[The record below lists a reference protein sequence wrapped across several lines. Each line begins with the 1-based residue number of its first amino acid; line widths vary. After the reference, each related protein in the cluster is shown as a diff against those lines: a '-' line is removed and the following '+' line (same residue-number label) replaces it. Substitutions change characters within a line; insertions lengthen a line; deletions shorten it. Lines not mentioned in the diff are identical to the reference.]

1 VKGSEAYNS
10 EPTDDLGRVGDL
22 LRSEKDSVL
31 VHLPV
36 SVELLETLGRESNR
50 GGGGKVKLLGRDCKE
65 EIVGKGRWRAR
76 EKGERRCQPQLRAS
90 LERTG
95 RGWLELT
102 LPESRK
108 SRKVLKR
115 DEKGRSGQLDNM

>member
-65 EIVGKGRWRAR
+65 EIVGKGR
-76 EKGERRCQPQLRAS
+76 
-90 LERTG
+90 
-95 RGWLELT
+95 
-102 LPESRK
+102 
-108 SRKVLKR
+108 
-115 DEKGRSGQLDNM
+115 